1 MQHIKIGN
9 ERSKKDLSA
18 LRKTVSEII
27 EDVIANGDA
36 ALRSYSEKFDG
47 FARPVF
53 RVSREE
59 INDAYSRVSE
69 QELNDMKSALANIRT
84 FAEAQRAT
92 IHDLPEFQPRPGI
105 LLGHRVIPVQ
115 SCCCYVPGGR
125 FPLYSSAMMLI
136 TPAKVAGVKRIVTCS
151 PVAHG
156 TGTIND
162 KTLVAMDLA
171 GADEIYALGG
181 VQAIAAFSYGT
192 ESILPVDVIVGPGN
206 QYVAEAKRP
215 VLRTGWH

>member
-1 MQHIKIGN
+1 MKHIKTGK
-9 ERSKKDLSA
+9 ERTKEDLSA

-27 EDVIANGDA
+27 EDVVANGDA

-59 INDAYSRVSE
+59 IDDAYSHVSE

-136 TPAKVAGVKRIVTCS
+136 TPAKVAGVKRIVTCWTKHLS
-151 PVAHG
+151 PWISPAR
-156 TGTIND
+156 T
-162 KTLVAMDLA
+162 KSTLS
-171 GADEIYALGG
+171 
-181 VQAIAAFSYGT
+181 AAC
-192 ESILPVDVIVGPGN
+192 
-206 QYVAEAKRP
+206 RP
-215 VLRTGWH
+215 LQRSPMVPRAFFRST

>member
-1 MQHIKIGN
+1 MKHIKTGK
-9 ERSKKDLSA
+9 ERTKEDLSA

-27 EDVIANGDA
+27 EDVVANGDA

-59 INDAYSRVSE
+59 IDDAYSHVSE

-136 TPAKVAGVKRIVTCS
+136 TPAKVAGVKRIMRCLCRRSKHCEDFFLVGELHS
-151 PVAHG
+151 KGVRSVLEGKVAF
-156 TGTIND
+156 D
-162 KTLVAMDLA
+162 KIKA
-171 GADEIYALGG
+171 
-181 VQAIAAFSYGT
+181 
-192 ESILPVDVIVGPGN
+192 
-206 QYVAEAKRP
+206 
-215 VLRTGWH
+215 VL

>member
-1 MQHIKIGN
+1 MRHFVPTAK
-9 ERSKKDLSA
+9 SS
-18 LRKTVSEII
+18 TV
-27 EDVIANGDA
+27 
-36 ALRSYSEKFDG
+36 LP
-47 FARPVF
+47 RPVF

-59 INDAYSRVSE
+59 IDDAYSHVSE

-215 VLRTGWH
+215 VLRTGWHRLCCRSQRSTGHRRRERRPEDTRS